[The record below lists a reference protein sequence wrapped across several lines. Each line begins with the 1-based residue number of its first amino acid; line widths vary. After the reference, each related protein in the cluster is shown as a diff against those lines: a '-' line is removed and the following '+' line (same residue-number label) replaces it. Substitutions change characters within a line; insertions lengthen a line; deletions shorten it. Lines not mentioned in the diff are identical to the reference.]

1 MQLTARTL
9 ALFASVALSILFA
22 GLALG
27 GCASP
32 PRVNPVEQTADSIS
46 TATMG
51 TSKLTKVYRD
61 DGKLTLNVDTSLPTY
76 ASLLDF
82 TTAKVTGTDGK
93 PVEVILPRL
102 DSTGGGASHEML
114 FPLGHNRFAGL
125 RSSTVMSVEAD
136 KYESRPD
143 GSIVIDGLRVGS
155 NAAES
160 NRSVA
165 EAAKA
170 LAPTWAAWSAD
181 QRASYE
187 TYVKEQAALGRAGFE
202 ALAKAIDLLKSLRPT
217 P

>member
-1 MQLTARTL
+1 MTRSFLI
-9 ALFASVALSILFA
+9 VA
-22 GLALG
+22 ALG
-27 GCASP
+27 FLVTVLSAVGCSSA
-32 PRVNPVEQTADSIS
+32 PRVNAVDQTADSIS
-46 TATMG
+46 TATMS
-51 TSKLTKVYRD
+51 TSKLTKVYRAEGD
-61 DGKLTLNVDTSLPTY
+61 STLNVDTNLPTFS
-76 ASLLDF
+76 SLLDF
-82 TTAKVTGTDGK
+82 TTAQVTGADGK
-93 PVEVILPRL
+93 PVSVILPRL

-114 FPLGHNRFAGL
+114 FPLGSNRFAGL
-125 RSSTVMSVEAD
+125 RSSTVMSVEAN

-143 GSIVIDGLRVGS
+143 GTIIIDGLRVGS

-187 TYVKEQAALGRAGFE
+187 TYVKEQASLGRAGFD